1 MNYYKI
7 PLGDSYPNVVNCVI
21 EIPQNTNVKYEYDI
35 DLNAFRVDR
44 CLISA
49 MSSPVNYGFIPQT
62 IGDDG
67 DPLDVI
73 VYSRF
78 SFNMGSICE
87 CKIIGGLDMSENNKK
102 DYKILGVPTFITSVN
117 EMKDVKADYLE
128 ISRDF
133 FRNYKNVEKKRVK
146 VGKWFSSR
154 RAISILK
161 ESHQNY
167 KNSLD

>member
-49 MSSPVNYGFIPQT
+49 MSYPVNYGFIPQT

-87 CKIIGGLDMSENNKK
+87 CKIFGGLDMSENNKK